1 MVDHAENLP
10 IKYHDQKFSIKVDF
24 SGKMLSIEKC
34 KKLPFLGNL
43 IYNINFSTKFQCWI
57 SYVRFFPSLIIIAP
71 SDNRNIEYVTGN
83 LEQLLFEKGT
93 FYDPLVFKD
102 RNFLEISLSVS

>member
-1 MVDHAENLP
+1 M
-10 IKYHDQKFSIKVDF
+10 
-24 SGKMLSIEKC
+24 
-34 KKLPFLGNL
+34 
-43 IYNINFSTKFQCWI
+43 
-57 SYVRFFPSLIIIAP
+57 RFFPSLIIIAQ

-93 FYDPLVFKD
+93 FYGPLVFKD